1 MKVFVV
7 PLTALLMGCSISAS
21 DRATDKEAA
30 DSALCDGLSEPMDT
44 LADTLLEYQKK
55 TPAPVIISGTR
66 VIKGYD
72 SGCKD

>member
-1 MKVFVV
+1 V
-7 PLTALLMGCSISAS
+7 PLTALLTACGISTT
-21 DRATDKEAA
+21 DKVTDKEAA
-30 DSALCDGLSEPMDT
+30 DSALCDGLSEPIDT
-44 LADTLLEYQKK
+44 LADTLLENQKK